1 MMKINYSKH
10 NISKKDIKSV
20 IKVLKSDFLTQG
32 PSVKFFEKKIKKIVS
47 AKYAFAVN
55 SATSG
60 LHVACMS
67 IGISKNDVVWTS
79 PNSFVA
85 SSNCALYCGAKIDFV
100 DIDLKNYNLCPTK
113 LENKLKSTKKKNL
126 PKAIVLVHFAG
137 YATNLERIKRLSKK
151 YNFKIIEDASHALG
165 GKYKNSYIGNCQF
178 SDVCVFS
185 FHPVKSITTGEG
197 GLITTNSKKISAKIN
212 LFRNH
217 GINRDKKFLL
227 NKTLKI
233 NHYEQIELGFNY
245 RMSDIE
251 AALGISQANRLTKF
265 IHKRM
270 SVAKFYDKE
279 LINLPIQ
286 KPIFSKDSSWHLYVI
301 LLKNNSIRKKLF
313 EFLKKKKINCQIHY
327 IPIHIHPYYKKIGF
341 KKKDFPNS
349 VEYYERCLSLPI
361 FFDLKFSAQKKIISL
376 IKKFFL
382 NV

>member
-1 MMKINYSKH
+1 MKINYSKH
-10 NISKKDIKSV
+10 NISKNDIKSV

-100 DIDLKNYNLCPTK
+100 DIDLKNYSLCPIK

-137 YATNLERIKRLSKK
+137 YATDLERIKRLSKK

>member
-1 MMKINYSKH
+1 MKINYSKQ
-10 NISKKDIKSV
+10 NISKDDIKSV
-20 IKVLKSDFLTQG
+20 IKVLKSNFLTQG
-32 PSVKFFEKKIKKIVS
+32 PSVKLFEEKIKKIVS
-47 AKYAFAVN
+47 AKYAYAVN

-100 DIDLKNYNLCPTK
+100 DIDLRNYNLCPIK

-137 YATNLERIKRLSKK
+137 HVTDLTRIKRLSQK

-165 GKYKNSYIGNCQF
+165 AKYKNGYIGNCEF

-217 GINRDKKFLL
+217 GINKNKKFLL
-227 NKTLKI
+227 DKTKKI

-265 IHKRM
+265 IYKRM
-270 SVAKFYDKE
+270 SLAKFYDKE
-279 LINLPIQ
+279 LTGLPIQ
-286 KPIFSKDSSWHLYVI
+286 KPIFTKNSSWHLYVI
-301 LLKNNSIRKKLF
+301 LLKNNNTRQKLF
-313 EFLKKKKINCQIHY
+313 EFLKKNNINCQIHY
-327 IPIHIHPYYKKIGF
+327 IPIHIHPFYKKIGF

-349 VEYYERCLSLPI
+349 VEHYERCLSLPI
-361 FFDLKFSAQKKIISL
+361 FFDLKYSAQKKIISL
-376 IKKFFL
+376 IRQFFL

>member
-1 MMKINYSKH
+1 MKINYSKH
-10 NISKKDIKSV
+10 NISKNDIKSV

-100 DIDLKNYNLCPTK
+100 DIDLKNYSLCPIK

>member
-1 MMKINYSKH
+1 MKINYSKH

-100 DIDLKNYNLCPTK
+100 DIDLKNYSLCPIK

>member
-1 MMKINYSKH
+1 
-10 NISKKDIKSV
+10 
-20 IKVLKSDFLTQG
+20 
-32 PSVKFFEKKIKKIVS
+32 
-47 AKYAFAVN
+47 
-55 SATSG
+55 
-60 LHVACMS
+60 MS

-100 DIDLKNYNLCPTK
+100 DIDLRNYNLCPIK

-137 YATNLERIKRLSKK
+137 HVTDLTRIKRLSQK

-165 GKYKNSYIGNCQF
+165 AKYKNGYIGNCEF

-217 GINRDKKFLL
+217 GINKNKKFLL
-227 NKTLKI
+227 DKTKKI

-265 IHKRM
+265 IYKRM
-270 SVAKFYDKE
+270 SLAKFYDKE
-279 LINLPIQ
+279 LTGLPIQ
-286 KPIFSKDSSWHLYVI
+286 KPIFTKNSSWHLYVI
-301 LLKNNSIRKKLF
+301 LLKNNNTRQKLF
-313 EFLKKKKINCQIHY
+313 EFLKKNNINCQIHY
-327 IPIHIHPYYKKIGF
+327 IPIHIHPFYKKIGF

-349 VEYYERCLSLPI
+349 VEHYERCLSLPI
-361 FFDLKFSAQKKIISL
+361 FFDLKYSAQKKIISL
-376 IKKFFL
+376 IRQFFL

>member
-10 NISKKDIKSV
+10 NISKNDIKSV

-85 SSNCALYCGAKIDFV
+85 SSNCALYCGAKIDIV
-100 DIDLKNYNLCPTK
+100 DIDLKNYSLCQIK

>member
-100 DIDLKNYNLCPTK
+100 DIDLKNYSLCPIK

-313 EFLKKKKINCQIHY
+313 EFLKKNKINCQIHY

>member
-100 DIDLKNYNLCPTK
+100 DIDLKNYSLCPIK

-137 YATNLERIKRLSKK
+137 YATDLERIKRLSKK

-361 FFDLKFSAQKKIISL
+361 FFDLKFSDQKKIISL

>member
-100 DIDLKNYNLCPTK
+100 DIDLKNYSLCPIK

>member
-10 NISKKDIKSV
+10 NISKNDIKSV

-100 DIDLKNYNLCPTK
+100 DIDLKNYSLCPIK
-113 LENKLKSTKKKNL
+113 LKNKLKSTKKKNL

-137 YATNLERIKRLSKK
+137 YATDLERIKRLSKK

>member
-10 NISKKDIKSV
+10 NISKNDIKSV

-100 DIDLKNYNLCPTK
+100 DIDLKNYSLCPIK

-313 EFLKKKKINCQIHY
+313 EFFKKKKINCQIHY

>member
-100 DIDLKNYNLCPTK
+100 DIDLKNYSLCPIK

-137 YATNLERIKRLSKK
+137 YATDLERIKRLSKK

>member
-1 MMKINYSKH
+1 MKINYSKQ
-10 NISKKDIKSV
+10 NISKDDIKSV
-20 IKVLKSDFLTQG
+20 IKVLKSNFLTQG
-32 PSVKFFEKKIKKIVS
+32 PSVKLFEEKIKKIVS
-47 AKYAFAVN
+47 AKYAYAVN

-100 DIDLKNYNLCPTK
+100 DIDLRNYNLCPIK

-137 YATNLERIKRLSKK
+137 HVTDLTRIKRLSQK

-165 GKYKNSYIGNCQF
+165 AKYKNGYIGNCEF

-197 GLITTNSKKISAKIN
+197 GLITTNSKKISANIN

-217 GINRDKKFLL
+217 GINKNKKFLL
-227 NKTLKI
+227 DKTKKI

-265 IHKRM
+265 IYKRM
-270 SVAKFYDKE
+270 SLAKFYDKE
-279 LINLPIQ
+279 LTGLPIQ
-286 KPIFSKDSSWHLYVI
+286 KPIFTKNSSWHLYVI
-301 LLKNNSIRKKLF
+301 LLKNNNARQKLF
-313 EFLKKKKINCQIHY
+313 EFLKKNNINCQIHY
-327 IPIHIHPYYKKIGF
+327 IPIHIHPFYKKIGF

-349 VEYYERCLSLPI
+349 VEHYERCLSLPI
-361 FFDLKFSAQKKIISL
+361 FFDLKYSAQKKIISL
-376 IKKFFL
+376 IRQFFL

>member
-10 NISKKDIKSV
+10 NISKNDIKSV

-100 DIDLKNYNLCPTK
+100 DIDLKNYSLCPIK

-137 YATNLERIKRLSKK
+137 YATDLERIKRLSKK

-313 EFLKKKKINCQIHY
+313 EFLKKNKINCQIHY

>member
-1 MMKINYSKH
+1 M
-10 NISKKDIKSV
+10 
-20 IKVLKSDFLTQG
+20 
-32 PSVKFFEKKIKKIVS
+32 
-47 AKYAFAVN
+47 
-55 SATSG
+55 
-60 LHVACMS
+60 
-67 IGISKNDVVWTS
+67 
-79 PNSFVA
+79 
-85 SSNCALYCGAKIDFV
+85 
-100 DIDLKNYNLCPTK
+100 
-113 LENKLKSTKKKNL
+113 
-126 PKAIVLVHFAG
+126 LVHFAG
-137 YATNLERIKRLSKK
+137 YATNLERIKRLSKR
-151 YNFKIIEDASHALG
+151 YNFKIIEDSSHALG
-165 GKYKNSYIGNCQF
+165 GKYKNGYIGNCQF

-313 EFLKKKKINCQIHY
+313 EFLKKNKINCQIHY

-376 IKKFFL
+376 MQKFFL

>member
-1 MMKINYSKH
+1 MKINYSKH
-10 NISKKDIKSV
+10 NISKKDITSV

-32 PSVKFFEKKIKKIVS
+32 PTVKFFEKKIKKIVS

-100 DIDLKNYNLCPTK
+100 DIDLKNYSLCPTK
-113 LENKLKSTKKKNL
+113 LENKLKSTKKKFL

-245 RMSDIE
+245 RMSDIA
-251 AALGISQANRLTKF
+251 AALGISQANRLKKF
-265 IHKRM
+265 THKRI

-313 EFLKKKKINCQIHY
+313 EFLKKRKINCQIHY

>member
-10 NISKKDIKSV
+10 NISKKDITSV

-32 PSVKFFEKKIKKIVS
+32 PTVKFFEKKIKKIVS

-100 DIDLKNYNLCPTK
+100 DIDLKNYSLCPTK
-113 LENKLKSTKKKNL
+113 LENKLKSTKKKFL

-245 RMSDIE
+245 RMSDIA
-251 AALGISQANRLTKF
+251 AALGISQANRLKKF
-265 IHKRM
+265 THKRI

-313 EFLKKKKINCQIHY
+313 EFLKKRKINCQIHY

-376 IKKFFL
+376 IKIFFL

>member
-10 NISKKDIKSV
+10 NISKNDIKSV

-100 DIDLKNYNLCPTK
+100 DIDLKNYSLCPIK

>member
-10 NISKKDIKSV
+10 NISKNDIKSV

-100 DIDLKNYNLCPTK
+100 DIDLKNYSLCPIK

-137 YATNLERIKRLSKK
+137 YATDLERIKRLSKK

>member
-1 MMKINYSKH
+1 MKINYSKH
-10 NISKKDIKSV
+10 NISKNDIKSV

-100 DIDLKNYNLCPTK
+100 DIDLKNYSLCPIK

-137 YATNLERIKRLSKK
+137 YATDLERIKRLSKK

-313 EFLKKKKINCQIHY
+313 EFLKKNKINCQIHY

>member
-1 MMKINYSKH
+1 M
-10 NISKKDIKSV
+10 
-20 IKVLKSDFLTQG
+20 
-32 PSVKFFEKKIKKIVS
+32 
-47 AKYAFAVN
+47 
-55 SATSG
+55 
-60 LHVACMS
+60 
-67 IGISKNDVVWTS
+67 
-79 PNSFVA
+79 
-85 SSNCALYCGAKIDFV
+85 
-100 DIDLKNYNLCPTK
+100 
-113 LENKLKSTKKKNL
+113 
-126 PKAIVLVHFAG
+126 LVHFAG

-185 FHPVKSITTGEG
+185 FHTIKSITTGEG

-245 RMSDIE
+245 RMSDIA
-251 AALGISQANRLTKF
+251 AALGISQANRLKKF
-265 IHKRM
+265 THKRI

-313 EFLKKKKINCQIHY
+313 EFLKKKKLIVKFTIYQFIF
-327 IPIHIHPYYKKIGF
+327 ILIIKKLDL
-341 KKKDFPNS
+341 KKKTF
-349 VEYYERCLSLPI
+349 
-361 FFDLKFSAQKKIISL
+361 L
-376 IKKFFL
+376 IPWNIMKDVYLYQFFL
-382 NV
+382 I

>member
-10 NISKKDIKSV
+10 NISKKDITSV

-32 PSVKFFEKKIKKIVS
+32 PTVKFFEKKIKKIVS

-100 DIDLKNYNLCPTK
+100 DIDLKNYSLCPTK
-113 LENKLKSTKKKNL
+113 LANKLKSTKKKFL

-245 RMSDIE
+245 RMSDIA
-251 AALGISQANRLTKF
+251 AALGISQANRLKKF
-265 IHKRM
+265 THKRI

-376 IKKFFL
+376 IKIFFL

>member
-1 MMKINYSKH
+1 MKINYSKH
-10 NISKKDIKSV
+10 NISKNDIKSV

-85 SSNCALYCGAKIDFV
+85 SSNCALYCGAKIDIV
-100 DIDLKNYNLCPTK
+100 DIDLKNYSLCQIK

-313 EFLKKKKINCQIHY
+313 EFLKKNKINCQIHY

>member
-1 MMKINYSKH
+1 MKINYSKH
-10 NISKKDIKSV
+10 NISKKDITSV

-32 PSVKFFEKKIKKIVS
+32 PTVKFFEKKIKKIVS

-100 DIDLKNYNLCPTK
+100 DIDLKNYSLCPTK
-113 LENKLKSTKKKNL
+113 LENKLKSTKKKFL

-245 RMSDIE
+245 RMSDIA
-251 AALGISQANRLTKF
+251 AALGISQANRLKKF
-265 IHKRM
+265 THKRI

-313 EFLKKKKINCQIHY
+313 EFLKKRKINCQIHY

-376 IKKFFL
+376 IKIFFL

>member
-100 DIDLKNYNLCPTK
+100 DIDLKNYSLCPTK

-245 RMSDIE
+245 RMNDIE
-251 AALGISQANRLTKF
+251 AALGISQASRLKKF
-265 IHKRM
+265 THKRI

>member
-1 MMKINYSKH
+1 MKINYSKH

-100 DIDLKNYNLCPTK
+100 DIDLKNYSLCPIK

-137 YATNLERIKRLSKK
+137 YATDLERIKRLSKK

>member
-100 DIDLKNYNLCPTK
+100 DIDLKNYSLCPIK

-137 YATNLERIKRLSKK
+137 YATDLERIKRLSKK

-313 EFLKKKKINCQIHY
+313 EFLKKNKINCQIHY

>member
-10 NISKKDIKSV
+10 NISKNDIKSV

-100 DIDLKNYNLCPTK
+100 DIDLKNYSLCPIK

-137 YATNLERIKRLSKK
+137 YATDLERIKRLSKK

-301 LLKNNSIRKKLF
+301 LLKNNCIRKKLF

>member
-1 MMKINYSKH
+1 
-10 NISKKDIKSV
+10 
-20 IKVLKSDFLTQG
+20 
-32 PSVKFFEKKIKKIVS
+32 
-47 AKYAFAVN
+47 
-55 SATSG
+55 

-100 DIDLKNYNLCPTK
+100 DIDLKNYSLCPIK

-137 YATNLERIKRLSKK
+137 YATDLERIKRLSKK

>member
-1 MMKINYSKH
+1 MKINYSKH
-10 NISKKDIKSV
+10 NISKNDIKSV
-20 IKVLKSDFLTQG
+20 IKVLKSNFLTQG

-113 LENKLKSTKKKNL
+113 LEDKLKSTKKKNL

-137 YATNLERIKRLSKK
+137 YATNLERIKRLSKR
-151 YNFKIIEDASHALG
+151 YNFKIIEDSSHALG
-165 GKYKNSYIGNCQF
+165 GKYKNGYIGNCQF

-313 EFLKKKKINCQIHY
+313 EFLKKNKINCQIHY

-376 IKKFFL
+376 MQKFFL

>member
-10 NISKKDIKSV
+10 NISKKDITSV

-32 PSVKFFEKKIKKIVS
+32 PTVKFFEKKIKKIVS

-100 DIDLKNYNLCPTK
+100 DIDLKNYSLCPTK
-113 LENKLKSTKKKNL
+113 LENKLKSTKKKFL

-245 RMSDIE
+245 RMSDIA
-251 AALGISQANRLTKF
+251 AALGISQANRLKKF
-265 IHKRM
+265 THKRI

-376 IKKFFL
+376 IKIFFL

>member
-32 PSVKFFEKKIKKIVS
+32 PSVKLFEKKIKKIVS

-100 DIDLKNYNLCPTK
+100 DIDLKNYSLCPIK

-137 YATNLERIKRLSKK
+137 YATDLERIKRLSKK

-313 EFLKKKKINCQIHY
+313 EFLKKKKLIVKFTIYQSIF
-327 IPIHIHPYYKKIGF
+327 ILIIKKLDLKKKIF
-341 KKKDFPNS
+341 LILWNIMKDVYLYP
-349 VEYYERCLSLPI
+349 
-361 FFDLKFSAQKKIISL
+361 
-376 IKKFFL
+376 FFL
-382 NV
+382 I